1 MSWCVVQTSHA
12 IFRTKKI
19 FNDKMSYLRSN
30 PHFSVVNTQSEITVQ
45 SKEQQICQFSVS
57 IFGHSTYKPIKRLA
71 STYES
76 HFSSFVVT
84 MATFL
89 DSNATFQ
96 H

>member
-45 SKEQQICQFSVS
+45 TNFKNCQFPVS
-57 IFGHSTYKPIKRLA
+57 ICGHRALTSL
-71 STYES
+71 
-76 HFSSFVVT
+76 
-84 MATFL
+84 
-89 DSNATFQ
+89 
-96 H
+96 